1 MSNPLPDKDP
11 DRLLH
16 EPARLRLLANLAVV
30 RKADF
35 TWLLNQ
41 TGLSR
46 GNLSVQMG
54 RLAEAGL
61 VSIEKT
67 FRDNR
72 PRTLPLK
79 QSMSSLKQPDTYC
92 HQGNRVLT
100 ERRFLWLSLE
110 SI

>member
-1 MSNPLPDKDP
+1 MSGIIPDEDP

-35 TWLLNQ
+35 TWLLTQ
-41 TGLSR
+41 TGLTR
-46 GNLSVQMG
+46 GNLSVQMS

-61 VSIEKT
+61 VTVEKM

-72 PRTLPLK
+72 PRTLYELTDK
-79 QSMSSLKQPDTYC
+79 GLDAL
-92 HQGNRVLT
+92 RVYK
-100 ERRFLWLSLE
+100 RNMARFLDALPD
-110 SI
+110 

>member
-72 PRTLPLK
+72 PRTLYEITRPGMEALREYK
-79 QSMSSLKQPDTYC
+79 RDMTRILDALP
-92 HQGNRVLT
+92 G
-100 ERRFLWLSLE
+100 
-110 SI
+110 

>member
-1 MSNPLPDKDP
+1 VTQKAVISGDDP

-30 RKADF
+30 RRADF
-35 TWLLNQ
+35 TWLLQQ
-41 TGLSR
+41 TGLTR

-61 VSIEKT
+61 VTVEKM

-72 PRTLPLK
+72 PRTLYELTTK
-79 QSMSSLKQPDTYC
+79 GKDALREYKKNMHKILAALPD
-92 HQGNRVLT
+92 
-100 ERRFLWLSLE
+100 
-110 SI
+110 

>member
-1 MSNPLPDKDP
+1 MSNPLPDKNP

-67 FRDNR
+67 FLDNR
-72 PRTLPLK
+72 PRTLYEITRPGMEALREYK
-79 QSMSSLKQPDTYC
+79 QDMTRILDALP
-92 HQGNRVLT
+92 G
-100 ERRFLWLSLE
+100 
-110 SI
+110 